1 MVSTNINNYKIIAVE
16 NNNSIS
22 RALNKMI
29 LSSKYSLEK
38 YKSLETA
45 FKELKTEEF
54 DIFILDYS
62 IDSDKKLETL
72 KKIREL
78 KNELYIIILI
88 SSDIDST
95 TLKKLKSLSIQGYCE
110 KNDKLNQL
118 PLFIEAA
125 IKSIDQMKTIK
136 SINNELIKSKE
147 QLEKAYLESIET
159 LRYTVEAKDNYT
171 RGHSDRV
178 SQYAVLI
185 GLKLGLSPFDLK
197 TLRIGGLFHDIGKIG
212 ISDSI
217 LLKNSKLT
225 KEEYEEIKKHP
236 TIGKNILSN
245 AEIFKDIIPIV
256 LYHHEK
262 YDGTGYPYGL
272 SDKDIPLL
280 ARIVSVADAF
290 DAMTSKRSYRNEL
303 SFDFVKE
310 EIKSKM
316 GTQFDPIVATTFL
329 DILDNENR
337 LISEIHK
344 SHYFFE

>member
-16 NNNSIS
+16 NDNNIS
-22 RALNKMI
+22 HALSKTI
-29 LSSKYSLEK
+29 LASQYSLKKFENLEEAYKVLKIEK
-38 YKSLETA
+38 
-45 FKELKTEEF
+45 F
-54 DIFILDYS
+54 DILILDYS
-62 IDSDKKLETL
+62 INSEKKFEIL

-78 KNELYIIILI
+78 DEDLYIILVI
-88 SSDIDST
+88 SSRISQV
-95 TLKKLKSLSIQGYCE
+95 TLKKLKTIVIQGYCE

-118 PLFIEAA
+118 PLFIESA

-136 SINNELIKSKE
+136 NINNELLKSKE

-178 SQYAVLI
+178 SQYSVLI
-185 GLKLGLSPFDLK
+185 GLNLGLSPFDLK

-217 LLKNSKLT
+217 LLKNGKLT
-225 KEEYEEIKKHP
+225 EEEYNEIKKHP
-236 TIGKNILSN
+236 IIGKNILSN

-256 LYHHEK
+256 LYHHER
-262 YDGTGYPYGL
+262 YDGKGYPYGL
-272 SDKDIPLL
+272 ADKDIPLL

-303 SFDFVKE
+303 SLDFVKE
-310 EIKSKM
+310 EIKSKI
-316 GTQFDPIVATTFL
+316 GTQFDPIIATTFL
-329 DILDNENR
+329 DILNNEHR

>member
-16 NNNSIS
+16 NDNNIS
-22 RALNKMI
+22 HALSKTI
-29 LSSKYSLEK
+29 LASQYSLKKFENLEEAYKVLKIEK
-38 YKSLETA
+38 
-45 FKELKTEEF
+45 F
-54 DIFILDYS
+54 DILILDYS
-62 IDSDKKLETL
+62 INSEKKFEIL

-78 KNELYIIILI
+78 DEDLYIILVI
-88 SSDIDST
+88 SSRISQV
-95 TLKKLKSLSIQGYCE
+95 TLKKLKTIVIQGYCE

-118 PLFIEAA
+118 PLFIESA

-136 SINNELIKSKE
+136 NINNELLKSKE

-178 SQYAVLI
+178 SQYSVLI
-185 GLKLGLSPFDLK
+185 GLNLGLSPFDLK

-217 LLKNSKLT
+217 LLKNGKLT
-225 KEEYEEIKKHP
+225 EEEYNEIKKHP
-236 TIGKNILSN
+236 IIGKNILSN

-256 LYHHEK
+256 LYHHER
-262 YDGTGYPYGL
+262 YDGKGYPYGL
-272 SDKDIPLL
+272 ADKDIPLL

-303 SFDFVKE
+303 SLDFVKE
-310 EIKSKM
+310 EIKSKI

-329 DILDNENR
+329 DILNNEHR

-344 SHYFFE
+344 SHYFFV